1 MKSYLWLILVV
12 GIASC
17 AGVDEGA
24 VDRPPRPVEPEG
36 FLQTVDDSIVK
47 TIQLHAGESETALPV
62 LQLGRGLPL
71 RLSFDLMEDR
81 GRPLSIYFYHADR
94 EWKRDLTP
102 GEFMDIFHRDEIRDY
117 QPSFGTVTPY
127 THFEYA
133 FPNSSIDFKLSGN
146 YYLRVTE
153 QGMEDEPLFERP
165 FFVAEQ
171 SIPVEMR
178 LDNVMIPGRRAS
190 SVQPFIR
197 FNPESIS
204 SNSFDF
210 TACFQQN
217 SLIEL
222 VKCSDRP
229 ALDVAPDVA
238 FYLDPSDAF
247 APAASMYFLDL
258 TNMRPGGTLERTSQ
272 STVPWSVTMA
282 PDLATLPGSGLSPF
296 LNGRSV
302 VRSSVRT
309 VVEPDF
315 RAEYV
320 QTRFRFVPPNG
331 RPVAGRVAVIG
342 SFSNWQYS
350 PDLELSWNSEENWF
364 EGDVLVKQG
373 HHEYSFIAD
382 DPSISRAMSLG
393 LPQYRSMYTSFIY
406 YDDIRRQTDRLVA
419 VQGTIVE

>member
-81 GRPLSIYFYHADR
+81 GQPLSIYFYHADR

-210 TACFQQN
+210 TA
-217 SLIEL
+217 
-222 VKCSDRP
+222 
-229 ALDVAPDVA
+229 
-238 FYLDPSDAF
+238 
-247 APAASMYFLDL
+247 
-258 TNMRPGGTLERTSQ
+258 
-272 STVPWSVTMA
+272 
-282 PDLATLPGSGLSPF
+282 
-296 LNGRSV
+296 
-302 VRSSVRT
+302 
-309 VVEPDF
+309 
-315 RAEYV
+315 
-320 QTRFRFVPPNG
+320 
-331 RPVAGRVAVIG
+331 
-342 SFSNWQYS
+342 
-350 PDLELSWNSEENWF
+350 
-364 EGDVLVKQG
+364 
-373 HHEYSFIAD
+373 
-382 DPSISRAMSLG
+382 
-393 LPQYRSMYTSFIY
+393 
-406 YDDIRRQTDRLVA
+406 
-419 VQGTIVE
+419 